1 MFLPREKIQSLFN
14 IKNMRNTTFSKCIF
28 LLLFVFLYQPSFG
41 QLSSK
46 IQNTWW
52 KLDRAKAWNCFLP
65 GGKAKVT
72 FPDKSAADQ
81 NETWKDL
88 GNNKISFK
96 GSEYEIISVDAKKLV
111 MKTSGMNLTFISMGK
126 YETAKKTITSPN
138 TTTAYKV
145 GDKVQVLWEEK
156 WYAAEILE
164 VIDGKYK
171 IHYDGWEAKWDEVVD
186 VSRMKK

>member
-1 MFLPREKIQSLFN
+1 M
-14 IKNMRNTTFSKCIF
+14 KNFRLSKSIF
-28 LLLFVFLYQPSFG
+28 ILLFIFFCQPSFG
-41 QLSSK
+41 QLSLK

-72 FPDKSAADQ
+72 FPDKSSPDQ

-96 GSEYEIISVDAKKLV
+96 GSEYEIISVDSKKLV
-111 MKTSGMNLTFISMGK
+111 MKTSGMNLTFVNMGK
-126 YETAKKTITSPN
+126 YEAAKKTVTVLK
-138 TTTAYKV
+138 TTTGFKV

-156 WYAAEILE
+156 WYAAEIIEL
-164 VIDGKYK
+164 IDGKYK
-171 IHYDGWEAKWDEVVD
+171 VHYDGWEAKWDEVVD
-186 VSRMKK
+186 LSRIKK